1 MLSSRAPDRA
11 LLVAASPRGD
21 RRIALLAGAGLLLAV
36 LAAVSLARHLE
47 LSIGLSLGLAALA
60 LACWVGAAGGVM
72 RRAAAE
78 VTTVDARSAALAAAN
93 STARPADPGA
103 DRSDPAA
110 AAAPSP
116 PGLRATEW
124 ERQLLGG
131 LPGRSFVVQP
141 VREGALT
148 DWLVLASHDTDPA
161 TPAPDAAATPELL
174 SHWLAR
180 HPQHRP
186 ADVVQALQTSP
197 MPAGPA
203 APGQRWRALP
213 LADTHRL
220 LWQPGEAAAAP
231 VCAPA
236 RASAPAAS
244 AATAAQTPPPVTA
257 PAAPP
262 PALNDR
268 ESIAYTVSHDL
279 RAPIR
284 VIEGFTRIVREDYGH
299 LLDRIGNDH
308 LDRVLGAATRM
319 NGMID
324 ALLALSKLSTQ
335 PLVREAVSLSALAGQ
350 IVEELRAQ
358 APLRMVQVSIA
369 PDLVAQ
375 GDPGQ
380 LRTALENLLG
390 NAWKYTARK
399 AEARIEFSAV
409 PLSRLKPDTAPA
421 DERTVYCLRDNGAG
435 FDPRFA
441 ERLFGAFQ
449 RLHSASEFA
458 GTGVG
463 LASVRRI
470 VTRHGGTIWAD
481 AAVDHGA
488 CFCFTLGER

>member
-1 MLSSRAPDRA
+1 VVIGQARPDRPRGARRLA
-11 LLVAASPRGD
+11 LLVWAGV
-21 RRIALLAGAGLLLAV
+21 LLAA
-36 LAAVSLARHLE
+36 LAAVGLARHLE
-47 LSIGLSLGLAALA
+47 LTIGLSLGLAALA
-60 LACWVGAAGGVM
+60 LACWVGVASGL
-72 RRAAAE
+72 RRLAE
-78 VTTVDARSAALAAAN
+78 RAEAPTASASATADTTAPTALGLSAA
-93 STARPADPGA
+93 D
-103 DRSDPAA
+103 
-110 AAAPSP
+110 
-116 PGLRATEW
+116 W
-124 ERQLLGG
+124 ERQLLAG

-141 VREGALT
+141 VREGLLT
-148 DWLVLASHDTDPA
+148 DWLVLASHDADPS
-161 TPAPDAAATPELL
+161 APPQDSGAAPELL

-186 ADVVQALQTSP
+186 TDVVQALQSAPRAQSPSARSPSTPATS
-197 MPAGPA
+197 
-203 APGQRWRALP
+203 WRALP
-213 LADTHRL
+213 LVDAHRL
-220 LWQPGEAAAAP
+220 LWLPGATTA
-231 VCAPA
+231 
-236 RASAPAAS
+236 AAS
-244 AATAAQTPPPVTA
+244 ASPITPT
-257 PAAPP
+257 PAAPL

-358 APLRMVQVSIA
+358 APLRMVQVVIA
-369 PDLVAQ
+369 PELVAQ

-399 AEARIEFSAV
+399 PEAHIEFSATR
-409 PLSRLKPDTAPA
+409 LSRFKPDITPA
-421 DERTVYCLRDNGAG
+421 QDRTVYCLRDNGAG

-470 VTRHGGTIWAD
+470 VTRHGGEIWAD
-481 AAVDHGA
+481 AAVDQGA
-488 CFCFTLGER
+488 CFYFTLGAG

>member
-1 MLSSRAPDRA
+1 
-11 LLVAASPRGD
+11 LLKPSEPTATRRGP
-21 RRIALLAGAGLLLAV
+21 ALLAGAGLLLGGV
-36 LAAVSLARHLE
+36 AAV
-47 LSIGLSLGLAALA
+47 GLAQRLD
-60 LACWVGAAGGVM
+60 LSTGASV
-72 RRAAAE
+72 
-78 VTTVDARSAALAAAN
+78 ALAAAGLACWLLAIR
-93 STARPADPGA
+93 SASQPLDAADAAASIGPTAETTPPA
-103 DRSDPAA
+103 PAA
-110 AAAPSP
+110 NAAPRITAP
-116 PGLRATEW
+116 WIAADW
-124 ERQLLGG
+124 ERTLLAG

-141 VREGALT
+141 VSEGALT
-148 DWLVLASHDTDPA
+148 DWLVLASHDTDTPPAAVA
-161 TPAPDAAATPELL
+161 TPPAPAAAPELL

-186 ADVVQALQTSP
+186 AEVVQALQGFVAPTLATTATPSP
-197 MPAGPA
+197 A
-203 APGQRWRALP
+203 RWRALP
-213 LADTHRL
+213 LPDGHRL
-220 LWQPGEAAAAP
+220 LWQPGSLAI
-231 VCAPA
+231 
-236 RASAPAAS
+236 
-244 AATAAQTPPPVTA
+244 
-257 PAAPP
+257 PAAPALMAAPAPPAPRPAP

-335 PLVREAVSLSALAGQ
+335 PLVREAVSLSDLAAQ

-358 APLRMVQVSIA
+358 APLRMVQMAIA
-369 PDLVAQ
+369 PDLIAH

-390 NAWKYTARK
+390 NAWKYTARRP
-399 AEARIEFSAV
+399 EARIEFGATR
-409 PLSRLKPDTAPA
+409 LSRLKPDVAPA
-421 DERTVYCLRDNGAG
+421 DDRTVYTVRDNGAG

-470 VTRHGGTIWAD
+470 VVRHGGEIWAD
-481 AAVDHGA
+481 AAVDQGA
-488 CFCFTLGER
+488 CFYFTLGER